1 MVKEEKYYIHFFNN
15 VDDEDFQIDE
25 KVYNKIYSNVKLA
38 VNIVF
43 KEEYLHEE
51 MEISHTLTLYKID
64 FLNIINDELSN
75 NY

>member
-1 MVKEEKYYIHFFNN
+1 MIREEKFYIHFFNDVN
-15 VDDEDFQIDE
+15 NEDFQIDE
-25 KVYNKIYSNVKLA
+25 KVYNKIYSNAKSA

-51 MEISHTLTLYKID
+51 TEISHTLTLYKID
-64 FLNIINDELSN
+64 FLCIINDVLSN